1 MQFLIIDKDKLV
13 NTIEAESIDD
23 VRQHK
28 DYKDNYLIVPL
39 ERNQKYENGT
49 IRIKTL
55 LERYEEGSITK
66 EEYEATINS
75 NREAEYEEKVD
86 SKVIDFIRSYINE
99 NIDYATLSDE
109 QKELLSAINTEV
121 FKIKLSN
128 PKASV

>member
-13 NTIEAESIDD
+13 NTIEAESIDE
-23 VRQHK
+23 VRKHK
-28 DYKDNYLIVPL
+28 DYKDDYLIVPL
-39 ERNQKYENGT
+39 ERNQKYENGI

-55 LERYEEGSITK
+55 LEQYEEGSITK

-86 SKVIDFIRSYINE
+86 SKVIDFIRSYIKE
-99 NIDYATLSDE
+99 NIDYTTLSDE
-109 QKELLSAINTEV
+109 QKELLSSINTEV